1 MVLDK
6 EKILSMI
13 AEGYLMANTHPDYP
27 LQILNY
33 TRQAQFERMW
43 NEYTLLSRGLVIN
56 QDFETVA
63 IPFMK
68 FFNYEELLSP
78 SGSSYAEQFYGLKS
92 LLPFDTYEIYDKM
105 DGSLGIIFYYDE
117 KWHIATRGS
126 FKSDQAIYAAEMLK
140 NYDLSGLNK
149 DNTYL
154 VEIIYPENRIVVDY
168 NGAKRLVLLGVI
180 DKNTGYDFTYDEIIA
195 KMAVECPQME
205 IVKRF
210 SPITDIAELKA
221 RNILNQEGYVMRRG
235 NFRMKLKFE
244 DYCRL
249 HSIITNVSTKD
260 IWACLRDGKDI
271 NELLDRTPDEFDD
284 WVRNQVGLLT
294 DKFKDMEWREKA
306 RVDLVKQNMKDPS
319 SKKEFAET
327 ILKYKVGNSAVAFKM
342 FEGKKYDH
350 LIWRVLEPEWS
361 KPFFQDDE
369 A

>member
-1 MVLDK
+1 
-6 EKILSMI
+6 MI

-43 NEYTLLSRGLVIN
+43 NEYTLLSRGLVIDQN
-56 QDFETVA
+56 YDTVA

-68 FFNYEELLSP
+68 FFNYEELLTVA
-78 SGSSYAEQFYGLKS
+78 GSSYAEQFYGLKS
-92 LLPFDTYEIYDKM
+92 LLPFNAYEIYDKM
-105 DGSLGIIFYYDE
+105 DGSLGIIFNYADI
-117 KWHIATRGS
+117 WHIATRGS
-126 FKSDQAIYAAEMLK
+126 FKSDQAIYATEMLK
-140 NYDLSGLNK
+140 RYELSKMNK
-149 DNTYL
+149 HNTYL
-154 VEIIYPENRIVVDY
+154 VEIIYPTNRIVVDY
-168 NGAKRLVLLGVI
+168 NGAERLVLLGII
-180 DKNTGYDFTYDEIIA
+180 DRGTGYDFTYDEMVA

-205 IVKRF
+205 IVKRY

-221 RNILNQEGYVMRRG
+221 RNVLNEEGYVMRRG

-260 IWACLRDGKDI
+260 IWMCLRDGRSI
-271 NELLDRTPDEFDD
+271 NELLDRTPDEFDE
-284 WVRNQVGLLT
+284 WVRKQVALLT
-294 DKFKDMEWREKA
+294 EQYKDMEWREKA
-306 RVDLVKQNMKDPS
+306 RVDLVKQTMKDPT
-319 SKKEFAET
+319 SKKEFAEI
-327 ILKYKVGNSAVAFKM
+327 ILRNKVGNSAVAFKM
-342 FEGKKYDH
+342 FEGREYAN